1 MRNAD
6 REIVQ
11 YLVRRAKEGDKEAF
25 SRLVR
30 LMMKDVVALTF
41 RMTQD
46 RDGAFDLAQE
56 TFVSAWQ
63 SIRSFR
69 EEAKFE
75 SWLYRIAANKALNYL
90 KQRSRRPVASID
102 SLETEALVSGLSP
115 DNPEQLLRA
124 KEMQK
129 GVLEF
134 MAELPAQQ
142 RLVFD
147 LRFYK
152 ELTFEEIAKIT
163 GKAVGTVKTHYREA
177 IIKLRA
183 FAERKG
189 WRP

>member
-11 YLVRRAKEGDKEAF
+11 YLVRRAQKGDKEAF

-102 SLETEALVSGLSP
+102 SLETETLVSGLSSH
-115 DNPEQLLRA
+115 NPEQLLRA

-134 MAELPAQQ
+134 MAELPDQQ